1 MSTSISFF
9 RLIEG
14 KKIGASVRGLVG
26 CEEGTVA
33 IHYTAVHGA
42 VLGKVIID
50 GLMDRGTLIPD
61 RQIPSGPLPAAV

>member
-33 IHYTAVHGA
+33 IHHAAMDGT
-42 VLGKVIID
+42 VLGEMVVH

-61 RQIPSGPLPAAV
+61 RQIPSGPLPTAV